1 MHRVILFIVTAVL
14 LVPRL
19 TCAQPVEAESPESD
33 NAPILMI
40 DPDGFSGRSIRDI
53 AISPDGQFVAVAG
66 GKVVR
71 VWNVRTQSLQAT
83 LRGELLPSVKKGRA
97 NAVAFSPDGR
107 FLIVGV
113 SDSTEAG
120 STRCYAMSNLNQV
133 HSLIGG
139 HTACTD
145 RAIFSPDGKWLVSY
159 G

>member
-1 MHRVILFIVTAVL
+1 MQRSILLILIVGQHLPQQAF
-14 LVPRL
+14 
-19 TCAQPVEAESPESD
+19 AQLMTTETSEAD

-71 VWNVRTQSLQAT
+71 VWNVQTQTLQAT

-107 FLIVGV
+107 FLIVGI

-120 STRCYAMSNLNQV
+120 STRCYAMSNLSRV